1 VAKAGNSVTKLAHA
15 EVLNSVKEDGDEVL
29 VRRVLA
35 GETQVYARLVER
47 YRDGL
52 GRYALRMLGNSAD
65 AEDAIQDTF
74 VRGYR
79 SLARCR
85 PADFRFWLFGIL
97 ANRCRTYAARRARSD
112 EVMNS
117 ALLLASATNPWSNDD
132 PDGWRQTIGWAMA
145 QLPPD
150 QREAFLLKHVED
162 LSYDEMQELT
172 GVRVP
177 ALKMRVFR
185 AREALRRLLEEKVLG

>member
-1 VAKAGNSVTKLAHA
+1 M
-15 EVLNSVKEDGDEVL
+15 KEESDELL

-35 GETQVYARLVER
+35 GETHVYARLVER
-47 YRDGL
+47 YRARL
-52 GRYALRMLGNSAD
+52 GRYAVRMLGNQAD
-65 AEDAIQDTF
+65 AEDALQDAF

-85 PADFRFWLFGIL
+85 PEGFREWLFGIL
-97 ANRCRTYAARRARSD
+97 INRCRTYAVQRARRQG
-112 EVMNS
+112 VV
-117 ALLLASATNPWSNDD
+117 TNDD
-132 PDGWRQTIGWAMA
+132 FIAANASNGHTAEAHGWRQAIDWALE
-145 QLPPD
+145 QLPGE

-162 LSYDEMQELT
+162 LSYEEMQELT

-185 AREALRRLLEEKVLG
+185 AREALRRLLEENVIG

>member
-1 VAKAGNSVTKLAHA
+1 M
-15 EVLNSVKEDGDEVL
+15 KEESDEVL

-52 GRYALRMLGNSAD
+52 GRYAVRMLGNWAD

-85 PADFRFWLFGIL
+85 PPDFRFWLFGIL
-97 ANRCRTYAARRARSD
+97 ANRCRTYAARRARSE
-112 EVMNS
+112 EVMTSN
-117 ALLLASATNPWSNDD
+117 AMAVASASEPYATDD
-132 PDGWRQTIGWAMA
+132 QDGWRQTIGWALA
-145 QLPPD
+145 QLPSD

-162 LSYDEMQELT
+162 MSYDEMQELT